1 MKFYIVPDVIHD
13 IMLDIV
19 ANVVHHVYPMAYTIS
34 CQISEPILLST
45 LPDVSFFVQIKLIN
59 AEIAAAKYG
68 SPLYRKAR
76 LEDPSENLIRAHIA
90 TLEWNMM
97 SRKFGMTAAELVRL
111 QEKSVELLD
120 LLKSE
125 DLNKKM
131 NVLKDEAA
139 NTLKEL
145 LQQLIDS
152 KQQMVL
158 AAANLQVNTLISLS
172 QT

>member
-1 MKFYIVPDVIHD
+1 MEHDVP
-13 IMLDIV
+13 
-19 ANVVHHVYPMAYTIS
+19 
-34 CQISEPILLST
+34 
-45 LPDVSFFVQIKLIN
+45 
-59 AEIAAAKYG
+59 
-68 SPLYRKAR
+68 KAR
-76 LEDPSENLIRAHIA
+76 HDGNRVGEAP
-90 TLEWNMM
+90 
-97 SRKFGMTAAELVRL
+97 G
-111 QEKSVELLD
+111 KSVELLD

-152 KQQMVL
+152 KKQTVL
-158 AAANLQVNTLISLS
+158 ATANLPVNTPISLS